1 MLEQKDYEIELHMYR
16 PDGKDY
22 RDDKLQKML
31 VNGEPFYDVDEHWG
45 KSIAAWMNEMGITF
59 KGYSQGSIK
68 ARLDREGF
76 SFSYYEQSWTD
87 AENYVRT
94 YVIRPMLPV
103 QMRFEVRSRVIRLA
117 AQIVSVCANDET
129 EDGEL
134 AAQVRACIRQMLAE
148 TDAMDLDQRMISVSG
163 APFNLKDRVVHKNLG
178 LGTVKS
184 IKKSNGDYEVEV
196 DFDQHGM
203 RRLLA
208 KVADMKLVLDGKEA
222 A

>member
-1 MLEQKDYEIELHMYR
+1 MM
-16 PDGKDY
+16 
-22 RDDKLQKML
+22 
-31 VNGEPFYDVDEHWG
+31 
-45 KSIAAWMNEMGITF
+45 T
-59 KGYSQGSIK
+59 
-68 ARLDREGF
+68 
-76 SFSYYEQSWTD
+76 
-87 AENYVRT
+87 VRR
-94 YVIRPMLPV
+94 I
-103 QMRFEVRSRVIRLA
+103 EVRERVMAR
-117 AQIVSVCANDET
+117 ND
-129 EDGEL
+129 EL

-208 KVADMKLVLDGKEA
+208 KVADMKLVLDGKGA